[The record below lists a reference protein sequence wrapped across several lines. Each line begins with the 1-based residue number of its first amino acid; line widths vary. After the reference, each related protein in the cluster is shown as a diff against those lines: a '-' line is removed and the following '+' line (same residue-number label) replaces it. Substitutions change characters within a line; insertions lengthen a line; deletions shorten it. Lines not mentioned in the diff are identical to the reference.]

1 MIKSKLNNNQIN
13 TIIKDYIDNDRFSI
27 DAEYKGIREALLHSF
42 SNKHSLLLIISLE
55 ENKLKLINKEK
66 ILRYIGK
73 MNCNAIIL
81 GEYWYGD
88 LEEDFEYTQDF
99 PPKTKEIKK
108 FIKSD
113 AFKNRL
119 LEIFSEYNI
128 KKLNG
133 KFNSLDSL
141 VKFNISLSEA
151 TIFQKIYYYINI
163 YSDLKIK
170 KIIYSSI
177 NCEIMNKSISEK
189 KKIRK
194 EVLKYFYFNSVP
206 NGYNYKNFNNY
217 YNINRNLMKFI
228 FEKTNNEFDII
239 LDTLINYIDLLYNEE
254 IGDLNENFLN
264 NKFGYSDLG
273 FDTNNVFDSILNN
286 DHLQN
291 WLDSSTITNDDKIKF
306 LKIIGTNNFYCLL
319 TSTNMNKN
327 ILTLIKYLDN
337 DYIYSLKFNNKVL
350 LENSELKK
358 FYADSLFEE
367 TKLHE
372 YRINSSINL
381 LQVPKYVK
389 ELYIPKDEYIKF
401 KTYCALFNKDEKSVI
416 PETTKIIFVEDIS
429 DKNYADKLV

>member
-1 MIKSKLNNNQIN
+1 MN
-13 TIIKDYIDNDRFSI
+13 T
-27 DAEYKGIREALLHSF
+27 
-42 SNKHSLLLIISLE
+42 
-55 ENKLKLINKEK
+55 
-66 ILRYIGK
+66 
-73 MNCNAIIL
+73 
-81 GEYWYGD
+81 
-88 LEEDFEYTQDF
+88 
-99 PPKTKEIKK
+99 
-108 FIKSD
+108 
-113 AFKNRL
+113 
-119 LEIFSEYNI
+119 
-128 KKLNG
+128 
-133 KFNSLDSL
+133 
-141 VKFNISLSEA
+141 
-151 TIFQKIYYYINI
+151 
-163 YSDLKIK
+163 
-170 KIIYSSI
+170 
-177 NCEIMNKSISEK
+177 SISEK

-254 IGDLNENFLN
+254 IGDLNENFLS

-286 DHLQN
+286 EHLQN

-381 LQVPKYVK
+381 LQVQKYVK
-389 ELYIPKDEYIKF
+389 ELYIPKDEYMKF
-401 KTYCALFNKDEKSVI
+401 KTYCTLFNKDEKSVI
-416 PETTKIIFVEDIS
+416 PKTTKIIFVEDVS
-429 DKNYADKLV
+429 DKNFENRLV